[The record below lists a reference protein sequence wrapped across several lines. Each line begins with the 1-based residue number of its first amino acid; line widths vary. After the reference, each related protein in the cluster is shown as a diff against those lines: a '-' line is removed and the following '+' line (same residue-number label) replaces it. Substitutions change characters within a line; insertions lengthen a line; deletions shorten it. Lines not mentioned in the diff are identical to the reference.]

1 MKCKKKIYGAA
12 WHLITKKTEKMFV
25 CMRRWSCRD
34 SADIILLK
42 KFINN
47 NKKLNS
53 NKKKHETKNRINIIN
68 YGNKFWFIFSA
79 FIFLIFFFHLFKVK
93 KKWRILPLTTF
104 NVEVWP
110 VTKWSI
116 TLLFFFLIVY
126 AKQVRCNATCVTFA
140 YYIINLMNGLCQR
153 TLCRS
158 RSLLH

>member
-1 MKCKKKIYGAA
+1 
-12 WHLITKKTEKMFV
+12 
-25 CMRRWSCRD
+25 MRRWLCRD

-47 NKKLNS
+47 NKNLTAT
-53 NKKKHETKNRINIIN
+53 KKKHETKNRINIIN

-79 FIFLIFFFHLFKVK
+79 FIFLIFFFHVFKVK

-104 NVEVWP
+104 NVEIWP
-110 VTKWSI
+110 VRKWSI

-126 AKQVRCNATCVTFA
+126 AKQVRCNATCDTFA

>member
-1 MKCKKKIYGAA
+1 MQKKNIWGGMASYYKENG
-12 WHLITKKTEKMFV
+12 EDV
-25 CMRRWSCRD
+25 CMYEKVTVPWLSRYNTVEK
-34 SADIILLK
+34 IHQQQ
-42 KFINN
+42 
-47 NKKLNS
+47 KKLNS

-79 FIFLIFFFHLFKVK
+79 FIFLFFFSCIQSK

-104 NVEVWP
+104 NVEVWA